1 MKHVRGVLSIGD
13 FLNTTTSKIG
23 VILLLVCAM
32 SFMVSAS
39 VEVHNYSFQT
49 SYFPFEMID
58 GEINISILGE
68 DFDSLLT
75 SSEDDSIVLG
85 DFLTDNGVMGI
96 ATCSPPDC
104 SNDYNVLTGSG
115 DETFSVGNAPVYVG
129 FELNGTNVNVTG
141 LNFFI
146 ESDFHSS
153 IIRPLSA
160 DFFEGEEWLFDE
172 FSDTFADQRWGCY
185 NGGARATGPLI
196 GTSSYC
202 EMIGISE
209 TGAVLVGATV
219 GGTDDKNLTMVMY
232 TESGGGPLGNC
243 VYNPNNYDGCRIDA
257 DSSLVVFDEAKYQI
271 CVKADETTD
280 YTIYTESSGLMCGF
294 VYGYDPESSVE
305 DFSIFARTAQYSDA
319 GYLSSSDFDFDAL
332 ASAADNLLV
341 ERYGRD
347 CSDTCILPMAFSG
360 LPQSLRIANIDLD
373 YTLSGKVYQ
382 SNEIVNLQSIP
393 ASVDFEGILDLSL
406 TGFNI
411 SGPGDYSLYLGGEQL
426 FEEEIEQIPAPII
439 TSLSPNNPPA
449 GVPVT
454 YYVAVDFDSPNAS
467 LTYTWSFEN
476 STPEVT
482 VDNSIVHTFTQIR
495 NYSVIVEVSAGGNL
509 TSKKGFIIGT
519 VSPAEAVN
527 ATLTAQRKNLDN
539 VQSKLAGFPSW
550 YNEELEEII
559 NYTYFDGELTRLE
572 RKYNT
577 SYDDSDLL
585 EIAAD
590 LFSLNFPTSVFV
602 KGEAGFQTLTQMED
616 IDPQIILDF
625 AGGSSSSDLDVYLDP
640 ILRWQT
646 QTIESAVST
655 KEISVAWLDGST
667 DAIFRTYSYDVTS
680 YSDDES
686 YLIIKKP
693 YRDLFFKK
701 DSDPN
706 ARKVG
711 EDNTV
716 IVFDSKEH
724 KVFEFYYKS
733 TEETPFFVSPKL
745 SKLVIVGDI
754 IETCDFN
761 LVCEEEFG
769 EDYKT
774 CPSDCKQPTSKLI
787 FYLILVVV
795 FALVFYTLLQIWYKR
810 NYENHL
816 FGDRRELYNILMFI
830 ANARARGNQ
839 DSDIRRN
846 LSKQGWSH
854 ERLTY
859 VFRKSRGKRTGMVE
873 IIPIGKISAYM
884 MNRKARAKI
893 ATSSQQQMGRNINK
907 SRFQRRPI
915 RR

>member
-1 MKHVRGVLSIGD
+1 MKHERGVLSRGD
-13 FLNTTTSKIG
+13 FLNTTTGKIG
-23 VILLLVCAM
+23 VILLMACAM

-49 SYFPFEMID
+49 SYFPFEMIA

-75 SSEDDSIVLG
+75 SSEGDSMVLG

-115 DETFSVGNAPVYVG
+115 DETFSVGSTPIYAG
-129 FELNGTNVNVTG
+129 FELNGTNVAVTG

-146 ESDFHSS
+146 ESGFHSS
-153 IIRPLSA
+153 IVRPLSI
-160 DFFEGEEWLFDE
+160 DFFEGEGWLFNE

-185 NGGARATGPLI
+185 TDSAKETGPII

-202 EMIGISE
+202 EMVGISE
-209 TGAVLVGATV
+209 TGAVLVGAKV
-219 GGTDDKNLTMVMY
+219 GGTDNKNLTMVLY
-232 TESGGGPLGNC
+232 PENGGSPLGTC
-243 VYNPNNYDGCRIDA
+243 VYNPNSHEGCRIDA
-257 DSSLVVFDEAKYQI
+257 NLGEVFDEAKYQV
-271 CVKADETTD
+271 CVKAKTATD
-280 YTIYTESSGLMCGF
+280 YTIYQETLGLVCGF
-294 VYGYDPESSVE
+294 VFSNGPESSIK
-305 DFSIFARTAQYSDA
+305 DYSIFARTAQYSDA
-319 GYLSSSDFDFDAL
+319 GYLSSSDFDFSAL
-332 ASAADNLLV
+332 ATAADNLLV

-347 CSDTCILPMAFSG
+347 CSDTCILPMALSG
-360 LPQSLRIANIDLD
+360 LPQSLRIANIDLE
-373 YTLSGKVYQ
+373 YTVAGESYKLH
-382 SNEIVNLQSIP
+382 EIKNLQSIP
-393 ASVDFEGILDLSL
+393 ASVDFEGILDLGL

-411 SGPGDYSLYLGGEQL
+411 SGPGDYSLNLGGEQL

-439 TSLSPNNPPA
+439 TALSPRDPPA

-454 YYVAVDFDSPNAS
+454 YYLAVDFNSSNTS
-467 LTYTWSFEN
+467 LTYKWSFEN
-476 STPEVT
+476 STPET
-482 VDNSIVHTFTQIR
+482 TTTNSIVHTFTQIK

-527 ATLTAQRKNLDN
+527 ATLTTQRKNLDN
-539 VQSKLAGFPSW
+539 IKSQLASFPSW
-550 YNEELEEII
+550 YNEELEELI
-559 NYTYFDGELTRLE
+559 NYTYFNGELTRLE
-572 RKYNT
+572 RKYNA

-602 KGEAGFQTLTQMED
+602 KEEAGFETLTQMSD
-616 IDPQIILDF
+616 IDPQIVLDF

-711 EDNTV
+711 DDNTV
-716 IVFDSKEH
+716 IVIDSEEN
-724 KVFEFYYKS
+724 KVFEFYYS
-733 TEETPFFVSPKL
+733 SAEETPFFVSPKL
-745 SKLVIVGDI
+745 SRLVIVEDI
-754 IETCDFN
+754 DETCNFN
-761 LVCEEEFG
+761 LFCEEEFD

-787 FYLILVVV
+787 FYLILVFV
-795 FALVFYTLLQIWYKR
+795 FALVLYTLLQIWYKR

-816 FGDRRELYNILMFI
+816 FGDRRELYNILMYI
-830 ANARARGNQ
+830 ANARARGKQ
-839 DSDIRRN
+839 DGVIRKD
-846 LSKQGWSH
+846 LGKQGWSQ
-854 ERLTY
+854 EKLTY
-859 VFRKSRGKRTGMVE
+859 VFRKSRGQRTGMVE
-873 IIPIGKISAYM
+873 IIPFGKISAYL

-893 ATSSQQQMGRNINK
+893 ATSPQQQTGRNINK